1 MNACLC
7 WNSPSAPVCRTSS
20 VSKQFCPF
28 VASKR
33 LAPTWVPLNGKSV
46 KPLQLWHL
54 PGFDFENL
62 ARPRPDHNA
71 FIGLVSRGEDGRFT
85 GMSADVQASGE
96 YTSMFGE
103 AVAQIVRNLL

>member
-1 MNACLC
+1 MPHLECVKTVL
-7 WNSPSAPVCRTSS
+7 S
-20 VSKQFCPF
+20 FCGF
-28 VASKR
+28 EKTCTYMGAF
-33 LAPTWVPLNGKSV
+33 NGKSV